1 MHLKTFFQFMI
12 IGLEITAAFLRQYS
26 KPMRLRTLSTRVNGT
41 KPDMEGWT
49 VDRTL
54 RESIE
59 RLQANNVTE
68 PEQSVPHLLSA
79 SLGLSWKSGYR
90 EISTLSKDVALTKE
104 QAHDFA
110 EKLNRR
116 LNHEPLQYI
125 LGQWDFLDYT
135 IAIEPPLLCPRPET
149 EELVMKV
156 FKEANPNP
164 TQILDVGCGT
174 GVIGVS
180 LAAKLPNATV
190 EAIDIDPVA
199 VKVSMQNAKRILGT
213 SPDSRY
219 KVNLCAAR
227 DYVPDR
233 RFDIVVSN
241 PPYIPKADM
250 TLLSEDVAQYESE
263 SALCGGID
271 GMDVIR
277 TILKQLPKWCN
288 CGAVCWMEVD
298 PTHPQIIE
306 QWIGDSDLPVE
317 FESSYKD
324 MFGKERFVKL
334 SIL

>member
-1 MHLKTFFQFMI
+1 M
-12 IGLEITAAFLRQYS
+12 
-26 KPMRLRTLSTRVNGT
+26 
-41 KPDMEGWT
+41 
-49 VDRTL
+49 
-54 RESIE
+54 
-59 RLQANNVTE
+59 
-68 PEQSVPHLLSA
+68 
-79 SLGLSWKSGYR
+79 
-90 EISTLSKDVALTKE
+90 
-104 QAHDFA
+104 
-110 EKLNRR
+110 
-116 LNHEPLQYI
+116 
-125 LGQWDFLDYT
+125 
-135 IAIEPPLLCPRPET
+135 
-149 EELVMKV
+149 
-156 FKEANPNP
+156 
-164 TQILDVGCGT
+164 
-174 GVIGVS
+174 
-180 LAAKLPNATV
+180 
-190 EAIDIDPVA
+190 
-199 VKVSMQNAKRILGT
+199 
-213 SPDSRY
+213 
-219 KVNLCAAR
+219 CAAR

-263 SALCGGID
+263 SALCGGTD